1 MISNMPSGN
10 ITAAIAGMAP
20 RAERSPSVRGQTL
33 RMRFLSSAILLPV
46 AFGAVWLGGPY
57 WDGLVCLF
65 AIAMAWEWSS
75 ICAQGDQPPAGK
87 ILAIGPP
94 GLASI
99 LAVAIATAVAA
110 FDRYVPA
117 LVLLGLGA
125 ACVAA
130 TGALV
135 RAGRAP
141 WRGLGVLYVG
151 LPCIAI
157 MWIRA
162 QHGDGLATLL
172 WLLALVMAVD
182 TGAFAAGRLIGG
194 PKLAPRVSPSKTWA
208 GLGGGVAAAMLIGWI
223 AALLLGVPSMVPLI
237 WVSAALALVEQA
249 GDLAESAFKR
259 RFGVKDSSHL
269 IPGHGGVLDRVDGL
283 LAVSVVVAL
292 AEQFFG
298 GILAWTR

>member
-1 MISNMPSGN
+1 MPSGN
-10 ITAAIAGMAP
+10 ITDAIAGMAP

-57 WDGLVCLF
+57 WNGVVCLF

-75 ICAQGDQPPAGK
+75 ICGRDDQLSAGK
-87 ILAIGPP
+87 ILAIGPA
-94 GLASI
+94 GFASI

-117 LVLLGLGA
+117 LVLLGFGA

-130 TGALV
+130 AGALV
-135 RAGRAP
+135 RAGRAL
-141 WRGLGVLYVG
+141 WCGLGVLYVG

-172 WLLALVMAVD
+172 WLLVLVMAVD

-208 GLGGGVAAAMLIGWI
+208 GLGGGVVAAMLIGWI
-223 AALLLGVPSMVPLI
+223 AALLLGVPGVVPLI
-237 WVSAALALVEQA
+237 FVSAALALVEQA